1 MMSFISLLEFYVFT
15 DIPATREKLNYF
27 LKALQLK
34 IEKYKKLSNCIFP
47 DSLSDIPLAGSYEAF
62 IKSYWPGAMSCCK
75 KLFNTPQK
83 YSDHYYKYHA
93 PQLKIPSPP
102 LNLSCVSAM
111 AHEVGMNEVEIL
123 SKTPSASSSSTAQ
136 LVVGD
141 QSDSSS
147 DIVSLSGETSYKS
160 CVTSQSA
167 TNFQQT
173 IASQK
178 PSSNDNQNLVERKR
192 KTLSKRKLFYF
203 ISENFI

>member
-1 MMSFISLLEFYVFT
+1 
-15 DIPATREKLNYF
+15 
-27 LKALQLK
+27 
-34 IEKYKKLSNCIFP
+34 
-47 DSLSDIPLAGSYEAF
+47 
-62 IKSYWPGAMSCCK
+62 
-75 KLFNTPQK
+75 
-83 YSDHYYKYHA
+83 
-93 PQLKIPSPP
+93 
-102 LNLSCVSAM
+102 
-111 AHEVGMNEVEIL
+111 L

-136 LVVGD
+136 LVIGD

-160 CVTSQSA
+160 CATSQSA